1 MHSLH
6 VDTARTWRGGQ
17 NQALLTVLGLRSSG
31 HRTLLVCHPEGELR
45 RRAAEGGDLIPLAPR
60 SEMDFAAAWRLC
72 RIVRQEQPD
81 VVHAH
86 DPHGIALVSLAL
98 AMGRLPKV
106 PVFVASRRVDFPL
119 GRNAFSRWKHR
130 QVDAFLCASE
140 AIRQLVISQG
150 IEPQRAV
157 TVHEGIDLEHV
168 DAAPAV
174 DARGAFWLPHDVPL
188 VGQVGALVPHKGQ
201 RYLIE
206 AAARVVVRV
215 PDARFVILGE
225 GELRPT
231 LEQAVKKTGL
241 ERHVLLPGFRQDVLS
256 LMKGFDIFV
265 MCSVMEGLGTS
276 VLDAMACH
284 KPVVGT
290 TAGGIPEMIVDDA
303 TGLLVRPRD
312 GEALAAAILKLI
324 DQPDVRT
331 RMGLAGRQRV
341 EEHFSADR
349 MLERTVAVYER
360 LRGRQNPESG
370 QGPAGDSGRP

>member
-31 HRTLLVCHPEGELR
+31 HRALLVCHPEGELR

-60 SEMDFAAAWRLC
+60 TEMDFAAAWRLC
-72 RIVRQEQPD
+72 RIVRQERPD

-98 AMGRLPKV
+98 AMGRFPKV

-140 AIRQLVISQG
+140 AIRQLVIGQG
-150 IEPQRAV
+150 IEPQRAI
-157 TVHEGIDLEHV
+157 TVHEGVDLEHI
-168 DAAPAV
+168 DAAPAA

-188 VGQVGALVPHKGQ
+188 IGQVGALVPHKGQ

-206 AAARVVVRV
+206 AAARIVTRV
-215 PDARFVILGE
+215 PDARFLVLGE
-225 GELRPT
+225 GELRPV
-231 LEQAVKKTGL
+231 LEQAVKKAGL

-303 TGLLVRPRD
+303 TGVLVRPRD
-312 GEALAAAILKLI
+312 SEALAAAILKLI
-324 DQPDVRT
+324 DQPDLRA
-331 RMGLAGRQRV
+331 RMGQAGRRRV
-341 EEHFSADR
+341 EEHFSAER

-360 LRGRQNPESG
+360 LLGRQNPESG
-370 QGPAGDSGRP
+370 QGSPAGDR